1 MTHIGSAALDDLLAA
16 AEVTGVTP
24 DPADAAAAMCG
35 LSLPQRELVVRERFA
50 TQTSDVA
57 RFITAM
63 HRALKYEGR

>member
-1 MTHIGSAALDDLLAA
+1 M
-16 AEVTGVTP
+16 TGVTP